1 MNTIRSLSIKNFTA
15 FSNANFDFSPGI
27 NVLIGE
33 NSTGKTHVL
42 KLIYSLLELSKFDGE
57 RSETT
62 KQLLKFID
70 IFKPEANQFWNLRR
84 KSTSLLYEPPSN
96 EELAAQL
103 ILANQ
108 EKAELF
114 ISKNEKD
121 EDTLRLPVPSIPQN
135 GIPNALF
142 LPSREVLSIYPGFI
156 AAYLNRET
164 AFDET
169 YYDLCVSLNAN
180 PLRKEKYE
188 LVKHLVEPLEKIFG
202 GEGKVSKEG
211 DHFFVDL
218 PDAGKLEAQ
227 LVAEGYRK
235 LASLV
240 YLIRNGS
247 LTTKSVLLWDEPE
260 ANLNPKLVTAV
271 VEFLINLANAG
282 VQIFIATHNYLFSHE
297 ISLHAEYG
305 LERNIKFFSLYRQE
319 GKDGVQVESGDTLAQ
334 LSNNPILDAYVAHEE
349 RENRLLYN
357 EDVVEESI

>member
-1 MNTIRSLSIKNFTA
+1 MNAIQSLSVKNFTA
-15 FSNANFDFSPGI
+15 FSEAEFEFSPGI

-33 NSTGKTHVL
+33 NSTGKSHVL
-42 KLIYSLLELSKFDGE
+42 KLIYSLLQLSKINDE
-57 RSETT
+57 RNESS
-62 KQLLKFID
+62 KYLLKFVD
-70 IFKPEANQFWNLRR
+70 IFKPDSTKLSNLRR
-84 KSTSLLYEPPSN
+84 KSTQHLQLPDSKREVNVYLSLES
-96 EELAAQL
+96 
-103 ILANQ
+103 Q
-108 EKAELF
+108 EKIGFSISPSGQIDEVLALSNSLF
-114 ISKNEKD
+114 SQD
-121 EDTLRLPVPSIPQN
+121 SLPP
-135 GIPNALF
+135 ALF

-156 AAYLNRET
+156 AAYLTRET

-188 LVKHLVEPLEKIFG
+188 SVKHLVEPLEKIFG
-202 GEGKVSKEG
+202 GEDKVIKEG

-271 VEFLINLANAG
+271 VEFLVNLANAG

-297 ISLHAEYG
+297 ISLRSEYG
-305 LERNIKFFSLYRQE
+305 LSRNIKFFSLYRE
-319 GKDGVQVESGDTLAQ
+319 AGKDGVQVESGDTLAQ
-334 LSNNPILDAYVAHEE
+334 LANNPILEAYVAHNE
-349 RENRLLYN
+349 RETELFYAVQP
-357 EDVVEESI
+357 EVEVE